1 MTKIL
6 LARHG
11 EAAKGEH
18 FLDPPL
24 TKLGRRQAQDLA
36 YKLSQKEKLKIIS
49 SPKLRAK
56 QTAEPLALN
65 WGSHIEIIN
74 CVTEIPTPKGIPSN
88 QRPSWIRSLLN
99 QEWSLN
105 DSPQVEWRNR
115 IFNYLLNI
123 NEDTI
128 IYCHFMVINSIVAQL
143 RENNRV
149 QQFHPD
155 YASITELKN
164 DGTKLHLVQ
173 LGSEKRSHIL

>member
-18 FLDPPL
+18 IPDPPL
-24 TKLGRRQAQDLA
+24 TKLGRRQAQGLA
-36 YKLSQKEKLKIIS
+36 QKLSQKEKLKIIS

-56 QTAEPLALN
+56 QTAEPLALDWN
-65 WGSHIEIIN
+65 SHIEIIN
-74 CVTEIPTPKGIPSN
+74 CVTEIPTPEGIPPN
-88 QRPSWIRSLLN
+88 QRLSWIRSLLN
-99 QEWSLN
+99 QEWSLSDN
-105 DSPQVEWRNR
+105 PQIEWRNG
-115 IFNYLLNI
+115 IFNYLLSI

-143 RENNRV
+143 RKDNRV

-155 YASITELKN
+155 YASITELRH
-164 DGTKLHLVQ
+164 DGTKLHLVH
-173 LGSEKRSHIL
+173 LGSEKRNQIL

>member
-18 FLDPPL
+18 ISDPPL
-24 TKLGRRQAQDLA
+24 TKLGRKQAQDLA
-36 YKLSQKEKLKIIS
+36 YTLSQKEKLKIIS

-65 WGSHIEIIN
+65 WNSHIEIIN
-74 CVTEIPTPKGIPSN
+74 YVTEIPTPEGILPN
-88 QRPSWIRSLLN
+88 QRLSWIRSLLG
-99 QEWSLN
+99 QDWSLS
-105 DSPQVEWRNR
+105 DSSQIEWRNG
-115 IFNYLLNI
+115 IFEYLLSI

-143 RENNRV
+143 REDNRV
-149 QQFHPD
+149 QQFRPD
-155 YASITELKN
+155 YASITELRH
-164 DGTKLHLVQ
+164 DGAKLHLMH
-173 LGSEKRSHIL
+173 LGSEKSSQIL